1 MASLRSF
8 APFEHEELQ
17 AIASR
22 FCTVFRLAKLFE
34 PNNATMRDRLA
45 RLQESVQTMIRTAG
59 EIRIEVRSGFL
70 LINWTRLKFDASTH
84 HIFRFFLDEFRAR
97 RIGAITFFSGLT
109 ADELGRFMIFAARTE
124 IPKTM
129 PYETL
134 QKALEAAELPHVHW
148 DKISPEEADER
159 ADKSPAPMFF
169 LGIFHLQQLFG
180 NRQGAWNFYVTKRWI
195 QSVCDLITLDESFL
209 LGLVNLKNFE
219 DYVLNHSVNVCVLS
233 LALGKRIGLTR
244 PELMD
249 LGISAALHDVGKLDV
264 PKEIL
269 DKPAM
274 LEPHERAIIE
284 RHSHTGANTLI
295 KLMTTRELPIAAVQ
309 VALEHHVRADMDG
322 YPRYVRRKRVNF
334 FSRIVKITDYYDAIT
349 TKRVYRKTA
358 FTPEAA
364 LLQMANGAGTEFDNL
379 LLRAFI
385 RMMGPYPVGSLLAV
399 EGGEIAIVIEN
410 HPHPRMARR
419 PKIKIIADASGRRVD
434 GPIVDLAEREEEPG
448 ATPSRRSI
456 LKVLDPDHY
465 GIRVADYFLARASR
479 GYLE

>member
-1 MASLRSF
+1 MAGSRTVS
-8 APFEHEELQ
+8 PFDHSELL

-22 FCTVFRLAKLFE
+22 FYTVFRLAKLFE
-34 PNNATMRDRLA
+34 PNNATMRDRLSQ
-45 RLQESVQTMIRTAG
+45 LQEAVQSMIQKAG

-70 LINWTRLKFDASTH
+70 LVNWTRLKFDASTH
-84 HIFRFFLDEFRAR
+84 HIFRFFLEEFRDR
-97 RIGAITFFSGLT
+97 QIGAVTFFSGLT
-109 ADELGRFMIFAARTE
+109 PEELGRFMVFMSRTE
-124 IPKTM
+124 IPKTL
-129 PYETL
+129 PFETL
-134 QKALEAAELPHVHW
+134 QKTLGASQMPHVNW
-148 DKISPEEADER
+148 DKISSEEIGER

-180 NRQGAWNFYVTKRWI
+180 NRDGAWNFYVTKRWI

-233 LALGKRIGLTR
+233 LALGKRLGLTR

-264 PKEIL
+264 PREIL

-349 TKRVYRKTA
+349 TKRVYRKAA

-364 LLQMANGAGTEFDNL
+364 LRQMAAGAGTEFDAL
-379 LLRAFI
+379 LLRAFT
-385 RMMGPYPVGSLLAV
+385 RMMGPYPVGSLVAV
-399 EGGEIAIVIEN
+399 SGGEIAIVTAN
-410 HPHPRMARR
+410 HAHPGLARR
-419 PKIKIIADASGRRVD
+419 PKVKIVADAAGRRID
-434 GPIVDLAEREEEPG
+434 GPIIDLAAGKDG
-448 ATPSRRSI
+448 AGAPDGRAI
-456 LKVLDPDHY
+456 AKVLDPDTY
-465 GIRVADYFLARASR
+465 GIRVADYFLARATR
-479 GYLE
+479 GYME